1 MAQVIVHPYAKFSKL
16 WRREKEL
23 PLTVDLTQL
32 RAFVEH
38 ETAPDHRF
46 AVSVEGV
53 GINDR
58 QVDEAGNAYILLNS
72 EILDEDGEYLDMS
85 ASETI
90 VEFNLNQLE
99 AQGFD
104 MLEPSFSQAI
114 AVQLASFLSTE
125 LGCEIRTG
133 DGWEQVEH
141 AKFSELE

>member
-1 MAQVIVHPYAKFSKL
+1 
-16 WRREKEL
+16 
-23 PLTVDLTQL
+23 
-32 RAFVEH
+32 
-38 ETAPDHRF
+38 
-46 AVSVEGV
+46 
-53 GINDR
+53 
-58 QVDEAGNAYILLNS
+58 
-72 EILDEDGEYLDMS
+72 MS

-104 MLEPSFSQAI
+104 MLELSFSQAI
-114 AVQLASFLSTE
+114 AAQLASFLATE